1 MIRRRRRRRRLPS
14 YDDDQNIQILSNLR
28 SNQIFD
34 IPLPNP
40 TPLDLLVAN
49 IYSHKTTAM
58 TTRQFNGL
66 LSILDGLLALFF
78 QDFFMCNANH
88 LLS

>member
-1 MIRRRRRRRRLPS
+1 MRRRRRLPS
-14 YDDDQNIQILSNLR
+14 YDDDQNFSILSNLR
-28 SNQIFD
+28 SNQRFD
-34 IPLPNP
+34 IRLPNP
-40 TPLDLLVAN
+40 TLLDLLVAN
-49 IYSHKTTAM
+49 THSHKTTAM

-78 QDFFMCNANH
+78 HDFFVCNANH

>member
-1 MIRRRRRRRRLPS
+1 MRRRRRLPS
-14 YDDDQNIQILSNLR
+14 YEDDQN
-28 SNQIFD
+28 F
-34 IPLPNP
+34 
-40 TPLDLLVAN
+40 PLDLLVAN
-49 IYSHKTTAM
+49 THSHKTTAM

-78 QDFFMCNANH
+78 HDFFVCNANH